1 MRSNDLW
8 SRASWSRILHSYRIA
23 GGSGMAIAMFPPA
36 GSARADVV
44 YDQTNLVSDGFAPAA
59 NTDPDLIDP
68 WGVSTAGIVEEL
80 HCQFVRIS
88 AVPESAPIA
97 VLRRGTW

>member
-1 MRSNDLW
+1 MRWKDLW
-8 SRASWSRILHSYRIA
+8 SRAYWTRILHCYRIA
-23 GGSGMAIAMFPPA
+23 SGSGLATAMFLA
-36 GSARADVV
+36 ARYARADVV

-68 WGVSTAGIVEEL
+68 WGVSTAGIAEEL

-88 AVPESAPIA
+88 TVPESAPIA
-97 VLRRGTW
+97 VLCGGTW